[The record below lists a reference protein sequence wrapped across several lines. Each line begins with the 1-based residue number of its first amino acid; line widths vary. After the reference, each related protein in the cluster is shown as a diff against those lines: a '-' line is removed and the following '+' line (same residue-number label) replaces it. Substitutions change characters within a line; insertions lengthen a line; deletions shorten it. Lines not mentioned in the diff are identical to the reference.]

1 MTGLESAAVLSVYA
15 LVGIIEVFFGY
26 QLFGAVATTTGA
38 LLGLSYGPE
47 IYNRFI
53 GATPDVVAAVI
64 GAFVGAVAFGV
75 LALLGR
81 WLAAL
86 LWGASLGFALGVTF
100 AVNPAW
106 PVMLAVLLGGLAAA
120 FPRPTLPVLTG
131 LHGAWLLSAA
141 AVALVSIVP
150 FYGIFPLTSEHLL
163 FSAFPWLASSAVGV
177 GLLGALFQ
185 LRRASL
191 SERRSGAPA
200 RRRER
205 QA

>member
-1 MTGLESAAVLSVYA
+1 MTGLESAVILAVYA
-15 LVGIIEVFFGY
+15 LVGIIEIFFGY
-26 QLFGAVATTTGA
+26 QLFGAVATLTGA
-38 LLGLSYGPE
+38 LLGLTYGPA

-53 GATPDVVAAVI
+53 GDTADILAAVG

-106 PVMLAVLLGGLAAA
+106 PVMLAVLLGGFAAA
-120 FPRPTLPVLTG
+120 FQRPALPVLTG
-131 LHGAWLLSAA
+131 LHGAWLLAG
-141 AVALVSIVP
+141 AVAALGAIIP
-150 FYGIFPLTSEHLL
+150 FYGIYPLTSEQLL
-163 FSAFPWLASSAVGV
+163 FTAFPWLASVAVGV

-185 LRRASL
+185 LRRA
-191 SERRSGAPA
+191 AFQ
-200 RRRER
+200 RRRI
-205 QA
+205 